1 MLLPAAYSF
10 LSTDGN
16 VAAFGLPALG
26 ALALGAVLFF
36 LTPVPGACVSGRDV
50 FLIVVLGWIEV
61 ASLGSLPFILSGLM
75 GPMDAF
81 FEAMAGF
88 TTTGASTIQTLEG
101 VAPSLLLWRSLT
113 QWAGG
118 VGIVVLFVAVAPLVG
133 FGAAQLYSAE
143 LATPCHRG
151 LPHASG
157 TRQRYRPTF
166 TAPPRSEASPH

>member
-10 LSTDGN
+10 LSADGN

-26 ALALGAVLFF
+26 ALALGAVLFV
-36 LTPVPGACVSGRDV
+36 LTRVPGAYVSGRDV

-118 VGIVVLFVAVAPLVG
+118 IGIVVLFVA
-133 FGAAQLYSAE
+133 
-143 LATPCHRG
+143 
-151 LPHASG
+151 
-157 TRQRYRPTF
+157 
-166 TAPPRSEASPH
+166 RSEEHTSELQSRQYLVCRLLLEK